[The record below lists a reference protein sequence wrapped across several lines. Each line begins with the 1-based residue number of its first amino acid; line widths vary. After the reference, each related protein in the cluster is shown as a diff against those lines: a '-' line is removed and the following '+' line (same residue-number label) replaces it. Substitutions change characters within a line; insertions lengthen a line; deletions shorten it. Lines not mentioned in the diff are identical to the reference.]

1 MKISQNIDN
10 NKNNIKKLEHFIDDN
25 NLQSNINI
33 EQKAE
38 IDSHNQKLDLNVIP
52 KLKIY
57 NIVSNEKEKNIND
70 NINEE
75 SENGYE
81 NKILKKE
88 GKNIDKAHDHNK
100 HKNKDNN
107 KVINKDQNKEHS
119 KDNNKD
125 KNKDN
130 NKENNINKNQEK
142 NYLKMIENLENRIK
156 EINNFYSK
164 KISNL
169 NIDIKEKDN
178 NIQSLSNS
186 NNILRHSLELLTLRC
201 DKILYNSRNNNV
213 LNNFKK
219 MQHSKST
226 NNLSLEKQLKIK
238 EKEIKNQQKL
248 IKILTNDN
256 KNIKSVIERYNLV
269 DVNINL
275 NDKLHEKE
283 V

>member
-1 MKISQNIDN
+1 MEKKTKTVNKNIMSDFLTPKNTNISIIEKAEFSEKKMKISQNIDN
-10 NKNNIKKLEHFIDDN
+10 NKNNIKKLEHIIDDN

-52 KLKIY
+52 KLKIF

-107 KVINKDQNKEHS
+107 KVINKDQNKEHT

-130 NKENNINKNQEK
+130 NKDNNINKNQEK

-164 KISNL
+164 KYQI
-169 NIDIKEKDN
+169 
-178 NIQSLSNS
+178 
-186 NNILRHSLELLTLRC
+186 
-201 DKILYNSRNNNV
+201 
-213 LNNFKK
+213 
-219 MQHSKST
+219 
-226 NNLSLEKQLKIK
+226 
-238 EKEIKNQQKL
+238 
-248 IKILTNDN
+248 
-256 KNIKSVIERYNLV
+256 
-269 DVNINL
+269 
-275 NDKLHEKE
+275 
-283 V
+283 